1 MKINNA
7 SRKKSGNSLIKLKY
21 FSETKDEVDEFFR
34 VAEQIVRGEAVLNP
48 YNTAMNQ
55 LVNGCKSPSE
65 INTKKT
71 LFYKKA

>member
-1 MKINNA
+1 MKSIMLHE
-7 SRKKSGNSLIKLKY
+7 RKSGNSLIKLKY

-65 INTKKT
+65 INTKENSI
-71 LFYKKA
+71 L